1 MTTLLTRQF
10 VELNKEQFN
19 AISNGFVSPRH
30 DYCATKNTFYHNSS
44 QPTLF

>member
-19 AISNGFVSPRH
+19 AISNGFVSPCH
-30 DYCATKNTFYHNSS
+30 DYRQTNNTFYHNSNQS
-44 QPTLF
+44 ALF